1 MKKRII
7 IIGGGFAG
15 MKLARKLGN
24 TPYDVLLID
33 KHNFHQFQPLF
44 YQVATARLDA
54 SNISFPLR
62 KAFDDIDNVNIRIAE
77 VQRIEP
83 ATNTVITDL
92 GPYPY
97 DYLVLACGAD
107 TNYFGNADMQKY
119 SYPMKSTLEALA
131 IRMHLLQNFEDMYR
145 VKDNDARIG
154 LLNYVIVG
162 GGPTG
167 VETAGAL
174 MEMKKHVLPS
184 DFHDM
189 DFGEMNIYLVE
200 AGSKLLSA
208 MSPSSSEKSQKYL
221 EDMGVHVL
229 LNTQVNT
236 YDGKNVVFADGKTIR
251 TDTLIWAAGVKANS
265 LEGLDPAVI
274 VRGGRVK
281 VDRINKVEGYENIFA
296 VGDVCYMETPDYPKG
311 HPQVANVAISQAVN
325 LGQNLKAMLKDQ
337 APRMFEY
344 TDKGT
349 LATIG
354 RSKAVADIPRPRL
367 HFGGFF
373 AWLVWMGVHLVLLM
387 GMKNRIQ
394 VFTNWAAAYFTRNSS
409 LRLIFEPYLR
419 SKNR

>member
-1 MKKRII
+1 
-7 IIGGGFAG
+7 
-15 MKLARKLGN
+15 
-24 TPYDVLLID
+24 
-33 KHNFHQFQPLF
+33 
-44 YQVATARLDA
+44 
-54 SNISFPLR
+54 
-62 KAFDDIDNVNIRIAE
+62 
-77 VQRIEP
+77 
-83 ATNTVITDL
+83 
-92 GPYPY
+92 
-97 DYLVLACGAD
+97 
-107 TNYFGNADMQKY
+107 
-119 SYPMKSTLEALA
+119 
-131 IRMHLLQNFEDMYR
+131 
-145 VKDNDARIG
+145 
-154 LLNYVIVG
+154 
-162 GGPTG
+162 
-167 VETAGAL
+167 
-174 MEMKKHVLPS
+174 
-184 DFHDM
+184 M

-311 HPQVANVAISQAVN
+311 HPQVANVAISQAEN

-337 APRMFEY
+337 PPRMFEY